1 MDFTF
6 AVMQMNG
13 DITDRCR
20 RSFHAMHGRE
30 SGDRMVQ
37 GFHLMLVEY
46 VPEIPTEI
54 VRFRV
59 PLNETLGL
67 ELNWHQPDAV
77 SALGTFFFDN
87 QPAVTCLLFSGY
99 DAIRDAAAVQ
109 AAEKL
114 LADWRLG
121 TTMQPGAG
129 VGSLRERP
137 LLVAIPWPGST
148 DDKRKRRLTIY
159 AECLAVAFFQ
169 RAAARNK

>member
-1 MDFTF
+1 LFYYLNCPLISHPWPTERRHPAAMDFTF

-77 SALGTFFFDN
+77 SA
-87 QPAVTCLLFSGY
+87 
-99 DAIRDAAAVQ
+99 
-109 AAEKL
+109 
-114 LADWRLG
+114 
-121 TTMQPGAG
+121 
-129 VGSLRERP
+129 
-137 LLVAIPWPGST
+137 
-148 DDKRKRRLTIY
+148 
-159 AECLAVAFFQ
+159 
-169 RAAARNK
+169 